1 MVTHA
6 LPCLCGAHSP
16 TVQSHGPCELLGTAL
31 WPVSP
36 KRSGLPTVRNIA
48 PPDPC
53 GQDSPFPSLAPNP
66 SEHLAMLSNEHLG
79 GGGWLPPTKCP
90 RQPMPGEG
98 PGPVSG
104 GPGVTLPPHTLA
116 HPSPAGPSGWPSGW
130 DGPHPFSFHTPSERG
145 PEEARW
151 AKSTCVPVAPAA
163 PSHAHP
169 EAQTCTWGGDREPQ
183 SLAVLMASANH
194 SVLGPL
200 LSPGTPSCPTAQGS
214 ATL

>member
-79 GGGWLPPTKCP
+79 GGVGYHL
-90 RQPMPGEG
+90 Q
-98 PGPVSG
+98 S
-104 GPGVTLPPHTLA
+104 A
-116 HPSPAGPSGWPSGW
+116 HDSLCQGRAQ
-130 DGPHPFSFHTPSERG
+130 DL
-145 PEEARW
+145 
-151 AKSTCVPVAPAA
+151 CLVA
-163 PSHAHP
+163 
-169 EAQTCTWGGDREPQ
+169 Q
-183 SLAVLMASANH
+183 V
-194 SVLGPL
+194 
-200 LSPGTPSCPTAQGS
+200 
-214 ATL
+214 